1 MGGKIMYTL
10 EQIMETWKEVY
21 GEDMAEEYKGFL
33 NTLQGQG
40 DSIMKSRRLLIPEIQ
55 KEVLYDLWLNDKLF
69 TEEQDEVIENE
80 IQKQIQGE
88 K

>member
-1 MGGKIMYTL
+1 MYTL

-55 KEVLYDLWLNDKLF
+55 KEALYDLWLNDKLF